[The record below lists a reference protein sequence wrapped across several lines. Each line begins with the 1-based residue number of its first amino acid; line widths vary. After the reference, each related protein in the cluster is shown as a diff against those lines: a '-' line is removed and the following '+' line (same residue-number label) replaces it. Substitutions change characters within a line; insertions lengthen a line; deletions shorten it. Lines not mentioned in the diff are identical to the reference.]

1 MALKASSL
9 NSSRSPSSCSSS
21 SSSSSPL
28 LTLTFAFI
36 AWKSL
41 LLLLSCGGALF
52 GPDYDTS
59 TSLFFARSSSS
70 SSATLLARRLV
81 RWDAIYFVHAARGGG
96 SNGSSSSSA
105 PVYEQQW
112 AFSPALSL
120 LLQWLAAQARRI
132 LGLDNDNG
140 RTNNK
145 HDDDDVE
152 ALAGIALAHAS
163 HAVAVL
169 ALHRLTLLLTGGDAR
184 RALLA
189 ALLCVVSPAGVFL
202 SAPYAESPFAA
213 LSFAGVWVL
222 AAAYARRPL
231 GSARRSAAVL
241 AAGAVLGLATAVRSN
256 GLASGLLF
264 AVEALRAAAA
274 FVKAPRVRLAL
285 AVGAAAG
292 GGVLVAMG
300 SAVPQYVAY
309 TIYCG
314 GERAAVR
321 PPWCERTVP
330 SIYSYVQDVYWNVG
344 FLRYWTPNQI
354 PLFLL
359 AAPVLALLIVSGYE
373 VLRRPAAWGLAPS
386 SPDHRVLVQALAA
399 RQAIVALL
407 ALTSYHVQVI
417 SRLASGYAVWYWW
430 IAACL
435 MDKSRR
441 GVGRAA
447 VIFMVMYGG
456 IQAVLFSTFLPP
468 A

>member
-1 MALKASSL
+1 MALKASSP
-9 NSSRSPSSCSSS
+9 NASRSPSSP
-21 SSSSSPL
+21 SSSSPL
-28 LTLTFAFI
+28 LTLTLAFI

-41 LLLLSCGGALF
+41 LLLLSCGGALV

-70 SSATLLARRLV
+70 ATLLARRLT
-81 RWDAIYFVHAARGGG
+81 RWDAIYFVHAARGGI
-96 SNGSSSSSA
+96 NGSSA

-120 LLQWLAAQARRI
+120 FLQWLAAQARRTSSSI
-132 LGLDNDNG
+132 LGLLLHDG
-140 RTNNK
+140 RTE
-145 HDDDDVE
+145 DDDLE

-163 HAVAVL
+163 HAVAVF

-202 SAPYAESPFAA
+202 SAPYAESPYAA

-222 AAAYARRPL
+222 AAGYEHAL

-256 GLASGLLF
+256 GLANGLLF
-264 AVEALRAAAA
+264 AVEALRAAGA
-274 FVKAPRVRLAL
+274 FVKAPGVRLA
-285 AVGAAAG
+285 VAAG
-292 GGVLVAMG
+292 VAGVGGVLVAMG
-300 SAVPQYVAY
+300 SAIPQYVAY

-314 GERAAVR
+314 GGEGRAAVMR

-359 AAPVLALLIVSGYE
+359 AAPVLTLLIASGYE
-373 VLRRPAAWGLAPS
+373 VLRRPAAAGFAPS
-386 SPDHRVLVQALAA
+386 SLHHRVLVQALAA
-399 RQAIVALL
+399 SQAIVALL

>member
-1 MALKASSL
+1 MALKASSP
-9 NSSRSPSSCSSS
+9 NASRSP
-21 SSSSSPL
+21 SSSPL
-28 LTLTFAFI
+28 LTLTLAFI
-36 AWKSL
+36 AWKSF
-41 LLLLSCGGALF
+41 LLLLSCGGALV

-59 TSLFFARSSSS
+59 TSLFFARHSSSP
-70 SSATLLARRLV
+70 ATLLARRLT
-81 RWDAIYFVHAARGGG
+81 RWDAIYFVHAARGSNGGG
-96 SNGSSSSSA
+96 SSSSSSSA

-120 LLQWLAAQARRI
+120 FLRFLAAQARRI
-132 LGLDNDNG
+132 LRLHGDG
-140 RTNNK
+140 
-145 HDDDDVE
+145 HDELE

-163 HAVAVL
+163 HAAAVL
-169 ALHRLTLLLTGGDAR
+169 ALHRLTLLLTGGGDAR

-222 AAAYARRPL
+222 AAGYEHPL

-264 AVEALRAAAA
+264 AVEALRAAGAL
-274 FVKAPRVRLAL
+274 VKAPGRGRRGGRLAV
-285 AVGAAAG
+285 AAGAAGA

-300 SAVPQYVAY
+300 SAIPQYVAY
-309 TIYCG
+309 TIYCSG
-314 GERAAVR
+314 GGGGEERAAVVR
-321 PPWCERTVP
+321 PPWCDRTVP

-359 AAPVLALLIVSGYE
+359 AAPVLTLLIASGYE

-399 RQAIVALL
+399 SQAIVALL

-435 MDKSRR
+435 MDKSSR

-447 VIFMVMYGG
+447 VIFMVMYGS

>member
-1 MALKASSL
+1 MALKASSP
-9 NSSRSPSSCSSS
+9 NASRSPS

-28 LTLTFAFI
+28 LTLTLAFI
-36 AWKSL
+36 AWKSF
-41 LLLLSCGGALF
+41 LLLLSCGGALV

-70 SSATLLARRLV
+70 SSSATLLARRLT
-81 RWDAIYFVHAARGGG
+81 RWDAIYFVHAARG
-96 SNGSSSSSA
+96 SNDGSSA

-120 LLQWLAAQARRI
+120 FLRWLASQARRI
-132 LGLDNDNG
+132 LSLHGNG
-140 RTNNK
+140 
-145 HDDDDVE
+145 DDELE

-169 ALHRLTLLLTGGDAR
+169 ELHRLTLLLTGGDAR

-189 ALLCVVSPAGVFL
+189 ALLCVISPAGVFL

-213 LSFAGVWVL
+213 LSFAGV
-222 AAAYARRPL
+222 
-231 GSARRSAAVL
+231 
-241 AAGAVLGLATAVRSN
+241 
-256 GLASGLLF
+256 GLLF
-264 AVEALRAAAA
+264 AVEALRAAGA
-274 FVKAPRVRLAL
+274 FVKAPGRVSL
-285 AVGAAAG
+285 AVAAAG
-292 GGVLVAMG
+292 VGGVLVAMG
-300 SAVPQYVAY
+300 SAIPQYVAY

-314 GERAAVR
+314 GGSGGGEERAAVVR

-359 AAPVLALLIVSGYE
+359 AAPVLTLLIASGYE

-399 RQAIVALL
+399 SQAIVALL